1 MLEIKRQPRRNL
13 VRIVPLSHTT
23 HQPLL
28 HNTMSLRS
36 TGKGS
41 RSTETAAEAAR
52 VSPAFYKELQD
63 TFRLYDSEGTGYL
76 STKKLQ
82 LAMRTVGFEASLSDI
97 QEIVEGIPNLSVH
110 KSKRGK
116 GNGGKKNTH
125 PSGTSGESVRR
136 SSRRAAQDSRKGQ
149 KSKYVDDSGEDTDE
163 DDSDQDTYRDK
174 GGDSEEEEDDQP
186 YRFTFNDFVIIMTP
200 GNVSLDLLLGGVC
213 CQIQPR
219 ALLGFFQFRVCIKIL
234 FSRSFYFL
242 SLQEQFEQD
251 ELSRVFQ
258 LFDKQGK
265 GYIRM
270 EDLKRI
276 AGELGIPMSDLQLE
290 EMIDE
295 ADRDGNGAVTAEEF
309 GRVMKKTGLA

>member
-1 MLEIKRQPRRNL
+1 
-13 VRIVPLSHTT
+13 
-23 HQPLL
+23 
-28 HNTMSLRS
+28 MSS
-36 TGKGS
+36 GSKGKGS
-41 RSTETAAEAAR
+41 RSTETAAEAAG
-52 VSPAFYKELQD
+52 VSPAFFKELQD

-82 LAMRTVGFEASLSDI
+82 LAMRTVGFDASLSDI

-110 KSKRGK
+110 KSQ
-116 GNGGKKNTH
+116 GGKAKGRKKDIH
-125 PSGTSGESVRR
+125 PPEPSSGASTRR

-149 KSKYVDDSGEDTDE
+149 KSKYVDDSDEDTDG

-174 GGDSEEEEDDQP
+174 GGDSEDEDDQP

-200 GNVSLDLLLGGVC
+200 GN
-213 CQIQPR
+213 
-219 ALLGFFQFRVCIKIL
+219 
-234 FSRSFYFL
+234 
-242 SLQEQFEQD
+242 EQYEQD

-258 LFDKQGK
+258 LFDTQGK

-276 AGELGIPMSDLQLE
+276 AGELGIPMSDQQLE

>member
-1 MLEIKRQPRRNL
+1 
-13 VRIVPLSHTT
+13 
-23 HQPLL
+23 
-28 HNTMSLRS
+28 MSLKS

-52 VSPAFYKELQD
+52 VSPAYYKELQD

-110 KSKRGK
+110 KSKGGK
-116 GNGGKKNTH
+116 GKGGKKNTH
-125 PSGTSGESVRR
+125 SSGTSGESVRR

-149 KSKYVDDSGEDTDE
+149 KSKYVDDSGEDTDG

-200 GNVSLDLLLGGVC
+200 GN
-213 CQIQPR
+213 
-219 ALLGFFQFRVCIKIL
+219 
-234 FSRSFYFL
+234 
-242 SLQEQFEQD
+242 EQFEQD

-258 LFDKQGK
+258 LFDPQGK